1 VAVEEHGFEA
11 DELDAGQETVARRL
25 RTLQRG
31 LREVERTRHEDLPVD
46 GLVVDLNAAEAGAP
60 PLALPVA
67 SGGPP
72 APVASG
78 EPAPAPI
85 PEPAPA
91 APSRPPAAE
100 APHSMWASFRVW
112 WRGER
117 EAREREL
124 RARAISQEADRL
136 RRLGALQPAAVVENT
151 QALRNVM
158 TFTEERFQALGIRS
172 DALHDEL
179 VGISRAI
186 AEIRDRPDGPLRIP
200 EAADDL
206 QERLDHL
213 MLLLA
218 EEFRR
223 RSEELERSLSAQ
235 MTIQTAELA
244 TLLEDSLMRLRT
256 MIPEEMGKAAEQISA
271 NVERAV
277 AAMPPVSVFDP
288 PPAKRRSS
296 PRSRTPAR

>member
-1 VAVEEHGFEA
+1 VDEHGFETA
-11 DELDAGQETVARRL
+11 ELDAGHETVARRL
-25 RTLQRG
+25 RTLQVG
-31 LREVERTRHEDLPVD
+31 LRAVERARHRDVPTD

-67 SGGPP
+67 GDGSPTP
-72 APVASG
+72 DVSAEPTAPV
-78 EPAPAPI
+78 PI

-91 APSRPPAAE
+91 EPSRPPVAE
-100 APHSMWASFRVW
+100 TRHSMWASFRAW

-117 EAREREL
+117 EARDRAL
-124 RARAISQEADRL
+124 RARAIAQEAERL
-136 RRLGALQPAAVVENT
+136 RELSALQPAAAVENT

-179 VGISRAI
+179 AGISRAI
-186 AEIRDRPDGPLRIP
+186 AELRDRPDGPLRIP

-206 QERLDHL
+206 QERLDNL

-223 RSEELERSLSAQ
+223 RSDELERSLSAQ

-244 TLLEDSLMRLRT
+244 TLLEDSVIRMRSL
-256 MIPEEMGKAAEQISA
+256 IPEEMGKAAEQISA
-271 NVERAV
+271 NLERAV

-288 PPAKRRSS
+288 PPAKRKAS

>member
-1 VAVEEHGFEA
+1 MAVDEHGFEA
-11 DELDAGQETVARRL
+11 DELDAGHETVARRL
-25 RTLQRG
+25 RTLQGG
-31 LREVERTRHEDLPVD
+31 LRAVERARQQDLPVD

-60 PLALPVA
+60 PLALPVV
-67 SGGPP
+67 SDGSP
-72 APVASG
+72 AHVASD
-78 EPAPAPI
+78 EPAPI

-100 APHSMWASFRVW
+100 VPPSMWASFRDW

-117 EAREREL
+117 EARDRAF
-124 RARAISQEADRL
+124 RARAIAQEAERMREL
-136 RRLGALQPAAVVENT
+136 SALQPAAAVENT

-179 VGISRAI
+179 AGISRAI
-186 AEIRDRPDGPLRIP
+186 AELHDRPDGPLRIP

-206 QERLDHL
+206 QERLDNL

-223 RSEELERSLSAQ
+223 RSDELERSLSAQ

-244 TLLEDSLMRLRT
+244 TLLEDSVIRMRSL
-256 MIPEEMGKAAEQISA
+256 IPEEMGKAAEQISA
-271 NVERAV
+271 NLERAV
-277 AAMPPVSVFDP
+277 AAMPPLSVFDP
-288 PPAKRRSS
+288 PPAKRKAS

>member
-1 VAVEEHGFEA
+1 MDEHGFETA
-11 DELDAGQETVARRL
+11 ELDAGHETVARRL
-25 RTLQRG
+25 RTLQVG
-31 LREVERTRHEDLPVD
+31 LRAVERARHRDVPTD

-67 SGGPP
+67 GDGSPTP
-72 APVASG
+72 DVSAEPTAPV
-78 EPAPAPI
+78 PI

-91 APSRPPAAE
+91 EPSRPPVAE
-100 APHSMWASFRVW
+100 TRHSMWASFRAW
-112 WRGER
+112 WREER

-124 RARAISQEADRL
+124 RARSFAQEAERL
-136 RRLGALQPAAVVENT
+136 RELRALQPAAAVENT

-172 DALHDEL
+172 DTLHDEL
-179 VGISRAI
+179 VGIARAI
-186 AEIRDRPDGPLRIP
+186 AELRVDGTVRIP
-200 EAADDL
+200 DAADDL

-218 EEFRR
+218 EEMRR
-223 RSEELERSLSAQ
+223 RTEELERSLSAQ

-244 TLLEDSLMRLRT
+244 TLLEEALMRMRT
-256 MIPEEMGKAAEQISA
+256 LIPEEMGRAADQISER
-271 NVERAV
+271 VEAAV

-288 PPAKRRSS
+288 PSARKRPSAPRAKST
-296 PRSRTPAR
+296 SR